1 MGTILPVFFIIMSV
15 DLELKQAFQE
25 LQSKIS
31 QTNQHMQISDAQIE
45 TSKRQNR
52 QIELQKVQFEQIPS
66 EVKVFKS
73 VGRMFLLS
81 DVTNIQKENDT
92 KIKALESKKKHLE
105 KSIQDSKNGLNELIA

>member
-45 TSKRQNR
+45 TLKRQNR

-81 DVTNIQKENDT
+81 DVTNIQKDKDNEVKENDT
-92 KIKALESKKKHLE
+92 KIKALESKKETFGK
-105 KSIQDSKNGLNELIA
+105 KYTRQ